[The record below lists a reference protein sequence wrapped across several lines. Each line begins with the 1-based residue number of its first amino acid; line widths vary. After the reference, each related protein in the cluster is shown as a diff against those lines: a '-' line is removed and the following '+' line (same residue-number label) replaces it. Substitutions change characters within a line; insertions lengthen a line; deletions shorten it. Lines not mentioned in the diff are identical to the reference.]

1 LLALYSI
8 SSFLLESLMRL
19 PLIDS
24 YITLIR
30 SNKQYRSLWL
40 SQVISQTGDWFNLIA
55 SAALVANLSGS
66 GLAIGGLFLARLLP
80 PFILSPLVG
89 VVADR
94 FDRRKI
100 LIASDLLRAVVVLNF
115 LFVRA
120 EQDIWLLYILTVL
133 QLSIS
138 AFFEPT
144 RAALVPS
151 MVPRQDLMTAN
162 ALDGTTWSTML
173 ALGAALG
180 GLATALFGITAAFLI
195 DAASFVISAWFI
207 SRLQSNIAHTQLE
220 SADQRDSGWQVFVAG
235 LDYLRQHPA
244 VLVIALL
251 KASKALAFGGMSVVE
266 VAFAKEVFPM
276 GADGS
281 GTLGLLYFVVGLSTG
296 LGPLVARRITGDS
309 IKSMYWMIL
318 FCYGAMI
325 IGYTM
330 IGWTATLPFLLI
342 ATFIRTLG
350 SGIGWVY
357 SSSLLQMTVPNKFL
371 GRVFAFDFAMMT
383 LSASV
388 STLWVGWA
396 KDSLGLSPQQIT
408 LMLASVPAVMAVGW
422 SIFLALHFRR
432 QQKLSARPSGRIP

>member
-1 LLALYSI
+1 
-8 SSFLLESLMRL
+8 MRL

-24 YITLIR
+24 YVTLLR
-30 SNKQYRSLWL
+30 YNKQYRFLWL

-100 LIASDLLRAVVVLNF
+100 LIASDLLRTVVVLNF
-115 LFVRA
+115 LFVRS
-120 EQDIWLLYILTVL
+120 EQDIWLLYVLTVL

-151 MVPRQDLMTAN
+151 LVARQDLVTAN

-180 GLATALFGITAAFLI
+180 GLATALFGITAAFVI
-195 DAASFVISAWFI
+195 DAATFLFSAWFI
-207 SRLQSNIAHTQLE
+207 SQLQPAFTPVEAEALSQKDT
-220 SADQRDSGWQVFVAG
+220 GWQAFVAG
-235 LDYLRQHPA
+235 LNYLRSHPP
-244 VLVIALL
+244 VLIIALL
-251 KASKALAFGGMSVVE
+251 KASQALAFGGMSIVE
-266 VAFAKEVFPM
+266 VTFAKEVFPL
-276 GADGS
+276 GGDGS
-281 GTLGLLYFVVGLSTG
+281 GTLGLIYVVVGLSTG
-296 LGPLVARRITGDS
+296 LGPLVARRITGDRPAA
-309 IKSMYWMIL
+309 MYWAIL
-318 FCYGAMI
+318 FCYLSMV
-325 IGYTM
+325 IGYLM
-330 IGWTATLPFLLI
+330 IGWTATLPLLLI

-350 SGIGWVY
+350 SGTSWVF
-357 SSSLLQMTVPNKFL
+357 SSALLQMTVPNKFL
-371 GRVFAFDFAMMT
+371 GRVFAFDLAMMT
-383 LSASV
+383 LSASI

-396 KDSLGLSPQQIT
+396 KDSLALSPQQIT
-408 LMLASVPAVMAVGW
+408 LLLASVPLVMGLGW
-422 SIFLALHFRR
+422 ASFLALQLR
-432 QQKLSARPSGRIP
+432 QAQAVSAQQGIHPS